1 MLDFYNLNYH
11 PSYFEKFN
19 LNTKV
24 QPITNKVDYVKML
37 INELYYTLNL
47 GKFEMPRVNF
57 NLPDFTNSVTSGRRI
72 QSHAD
77 TLSALEGL
85 NTNTIARRTPN

>member
-19 LNTKV
+19 LNTRV

-47 GKFEMPRVNF
+47 GKFEVPQVKF
-57 NLPDFTNSVTSGRRI
+57 NLPEFGRSKA
-72 QSHAD
+72 QNHAD

-85 NTNTIARRTPN
+85 NTNNNTRRTPN

>member
-1 MLDFYNLNYH
+1 MLDFDSLYYH

-47 GKFEMPRVNF
+47 GKFEIPQVKF
-57 NLPDFTNSVTSGRRI
+57 NLPEFGKVTSSSKA

-77 TLSALEGL
+77 TLSILEGVTP
-85 NTNTIARRTPN
+85 NTKRTPN

>member
-24 QPITNKVDYVKML
+24 QSITNKVDYVNML

-47 GKFEMPRVNF
+47 GKFEMPKVNF
-57 NLPDFTNSVTSGRRI
+57 NLPDFTSGATSSRRGI

-77 TLSALEGL
+77 TLNALEGV
-85 NTNTIARRTPN
+85 NTHKRKPN

>member
-1 MLDFYNLNYH
+1 MLDFYNLNYY

-19 LNTKV
+19 MNAKV

-47 GKFEMPRVNF
+47 GKFEMPKVNF
-57 NLPDFTNSVTSGRRI
+57 NLPEFSRVIPSGNRI
-72 QSHAD
+72 QSHAE
-77 TLSALEGL
+77 TLNALEGI
-85 NTNTIARRTPN
+85 NPKRKPN